1 MNLMMENGSRDFAAG
16 DLLLARSQRDPL
28 STFES
33 FSRDKTVQPISC
45 LVCLPSS
52 SLRFYFFIYCTRP
65 LKSIDSR
72 ESIIFLAWLSP
83 LIGGSV
89 CASAKSADIW
99 HFPCLIPGLRNKCV
113 SRHVQ

>member
-33 FSRDKTVQPISC
+33 FSS

-65 LKSIDSR
+65 LKSIDSC